1 MNFQSVDWNKKSE
14 KILRKTEKLWVVRN
28 DAKEKR
34 KYSFRIFNAKISYI
48 WIHSLRIT
56 FFSDNLE
63 VLEKELNFKLKKKKK
78 KRNGKISRSRK
89 GENIRVFYNFMK
101 IYAFLIR
108 ESRKERKVGKKRNQ
122 RQTVSVQRP
131 AFCFTRSWSGRLR
144 NNNRCLNPWSEITE
158 AHQSCRWNIIT
169 IEEIPP
175 FPFFSDINVSRV
187 PSQFVRARRAS

>member
-78 KRNGKISRSRK
+78 KEMEKSQDREKEKIFEYSTILWK
-89 GENIRVFYNFMK
+89 FMH
-101 IYAFLIR
+101 F
-108 ESRKERKVGKKRNQ
+108 
-122 RQTVSVQRP
+122 
-131 AFCFTRSWSGRLR
+131 
-144 NNNRCLNPWSEITE
+144 
-158 AHQSCRWNIIT
+158 
-169 IEEIPP
+169 
-175 FPFFSDINVSRV
+175 
-187 PSQFVRARRAS
+187 